1 MQDNNFISFQ
11 GEYGANSHLACK
23 NVFPEMEV
31 LPCDTFE
38 DVFDSVKSGKSSLA
52 MIPIENSVAG
62 RVADIHY
69 LLPESGLYIIRE
81 HFQKVNHCL
90 LAKKGSKIKDLKKVY
105 SHIQALSQCRKN
117 LNKFK
122 LLPRVYADTAGA
134 AKKISLAEK
143 KSDAAIASEF
153 ASEIYKLEILMKNF
167 EDEDHNT
174 TRFVILSRE
183 PVRPEVNSGKAI
195 TSFVFQVKNVPS
207 ALYKAM
213 GGFATNN
220 INMTKLESYQL
231 KGSFTATQFYAD
243 VEGHIDDKSLKLA
256 MEELKFYT
264 SRIVVLGVY
273 PANKLREKI

>member
-1 MQDNNFISFQ
+1 MSKDKIISFQ
-11 GEYGANSHLACK
+11 GDYGANSHLACK
-23 NVFPEMEV
+23 SVFPEMEV

-38 DVFDSVKSGKSSLA
+38 DAFESVKNGESSLA

-69 LLPESGLYIIRE
+69 LLPDSGLFIIKE
-81 HFQKVNHCL
+81 HFHRVNHCL
-90 LAKKGSKIKDLKKVY
+90 LANKGTKINEIKYVY

-117 LNKFK
+117 LSKYE
-122 LLPRVYADTAGA
+122 LTPMVYADTAGA
-134 AKKISLAEK
+134 AKKISFSK
-143 KSDAAIASEF
+143 GDKSGAIASEF
-153 ASEIYKLEILMKNF
+153 ASEIYDLDIIKKNF

-174 TRFVILSRE
+174 TRFVILSRTAIQ
-183 PVRPEVNSGKAI
+183 PKVTSNKTI

-231 KGSFTATQFYAD
+231 KGSFRATQFYAD
-243 VEGHIDDKSLKLA
+243 VEGHLEDESLKLA

-264 SRIVVLGVY
+264 SKLIILGVY
-273 PANKLREKI
+273 PADKLREKI

>member
-38 DVFDSVKSGKSSLA
+38 DVFDSVRSGKSSLA

-69 LLPESGLYIIRE
+69 LLPDSGLFITRE

-90 LAKKGSKIKDLKKVY
+90 LAKKGSKISDLKNVY

-117 LNKFK
+117 LNKLK
-122 LLPRVYADTAGA
+122 LSPRVYADTAGA

-143 KSDAAIASEF
+143 NSDAAIASEF

-183 PVRPEVNSGKAI
+183 PKRPELNSGKAI
-195 TSFVFQVKNVPS
+195 TSFVFQVRNVPS

-243 VEGHIDDKSLKLA
+243 VEGHIDDENLKLA

-264 SRIVVLGVY
+264 SKLIILGVY
-273 PANKLREKI
+273 SANELREKI

>member
-1 MQDNNFISFQ
+1 MKNNIISFQ

-23 NVFPEMEV
+23 NVFPEKEV

-38 DVFDSVKSGKSSLA
+38 DVFESVKSGKSSLA

-69 LLPESGLYIIRE
+69 LLPDSGLFIIKE

-90 LAKKGSKIKDLKKVY
+90 LAKQEANLSDLKYVY

-117 LNKFK
+117 LRK
-122 LLPRVYADTAGA
+122 LNLAPRVYADTAGA
-134 AKKISLAEK
+134 AKKISLGEK
-143 KSDAAIASEF
+143 ISDSAIASEF
-153 ASEIYKLEILMKNF
+153 ASEIYKLKILKKNF
-167 EDEDHNT
+167 EDEEHNT
-174 TRFVILSRE
+174 TRFVILSKE
-183 PVRPEVNSGKAI
+183 AKRPNPNAGKAI
-195 TSFVFQVKNVPS
+195 TSFVFQVRNVPS

-243 VEGHIDDKSLKLA
+243 VEGHLEDDSLKLA

-264 SRIVVLGVY
+264 SKLIILGVY
-273 PANKLREKI
+273 SANELREKI

>member
-1 MQDNNFISFQ
+1 MLKNNTISFQ

-23 NVFPEMEV
+23 NVYPEMEA
-31 LPCDTFE
+31 LPCHTFE
-38 DVFDSVKSGKSSLA
+38 DVFESVKSGKSSLA

-69 LLPESGLYIIRE
+69 LLPESGLFIIKE

-90 LAKKGSKIKDLKKVY
+90 LAKKGANLEDLQNVY

-117 LNKFK
+117 LHK
-122 LLPRVYADTAGA
+122 LNLTSRVYADTAGA
-134 AKKISLAEK
+134 AKKISLGNK
-143 KSDAAIASEF
+143 KSEGAIASEF
-153 ASEIYKLEILMKNF
+153 ASEIYKLKILIKNF
-167 EDEDHNT
+167 EDEEHNT
-174 TRFVILSRE
+174 TRFVILSKNAK
-183 PVRPEVNSGKAI
+183 RPKLQSGNAI
-195 TSFVFQVKNVPS
+195 TSFVFQVRNVPS

-243 VEGHIDDKSLKLA
+243 VEGHLEDKNLKLA

-264 SRIVVLGVY
+264 SKLIILGVY
-273 PANKLREKI
+273 SADRLREKI